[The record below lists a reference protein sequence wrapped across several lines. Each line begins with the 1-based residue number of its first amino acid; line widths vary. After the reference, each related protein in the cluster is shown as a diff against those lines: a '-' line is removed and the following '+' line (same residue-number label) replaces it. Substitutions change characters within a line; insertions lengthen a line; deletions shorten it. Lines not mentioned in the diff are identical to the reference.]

1 MSTDKKATI
10 DDLNR
15 ELNDIK
21 MNIVWH
27 REGVRRSGMVLL
39 FLGALGVIAGVAMS
53 DAMAVLASSAFATLG
68 IARIVEG
75 S

>member
-1 MSTDKKATI
+1 MADKKATV

-27 REGVRRSGMVLL
+27 REGLRRSGMVLL
-39 FLGALGVIAGVAMS
+39 GMGLIGVIAGVAMS
-53 DAMAVLASSAFATLG
+53 DIVSLVTSGVVAILG
-68 IARIVEG
+68 LARIVEA

>member
-1 MSTDKKATI
+1 MTDKKATI

-39 FLGALGVIAGVAMS
+39 AIGLLTVIAGVAMS
-53 DAMAVLASSAFATLG
+53 DVVSLVAGGIVATLG

>member
-1 MSTDKKATI
+1 MSDKKASV

-27 REGVRRSGMVLL
+27 RDGVRRSGMVLL
-39 FLGALGVIAGVAMS
+39 FLGAMS
-53 DAMAVLASSAFATLG
+53 LIFGAVLPDMLAFYGGIAFAVLG

>member
-39 FLGALGVIAGVAMS
+39 LLGALGVIAGVAMS